1 MFPSLFSRVV
11 FVFVLGVF
19 SSASFANDEVSVPEN
34 AEMSDRDK
42 KAQEEKDN
50 DLRVGEL
57 ARASYSYHFQMSA
70 IEEYENISNK
80 LRSIKGKLDQIYS
93 FSSYLLNNGRVL
105 PPVVTESD
113 GSFEILSGSMSR
125 ITSKQYKIEKQAK
138 IVATPPTW
146 RDYLYQ
152 DFDRPI
158 EIHSALMPK
167 NEMEW
172 RIFNIEKERAI
183 KSGKKHAVL
192 LFEHSKAVLDRDMKG
207 VVKFHALAEMG
218 IVDVPILS
226 EGRVGI
232 KVGDTML
239 DIDQRVFELHNR
251 GGFKGKEEWK
261 PIISMN

>member
-1 MFPSLFSRVV
+1 MAVRIFFILAF
-11 FVFVLGVF
+11 GVF
-19 SSASFANDEVSVPEN
+19 SISSFSSVDVGSPGGF
-34 AEMSDRDK
+34 EMNNSE
-42 KAQEEKDN
+42 KAIQERKDN

-57 ARASYSYHFQMSA
+57 AKASYSYHFQVSA

-105 PPVVTESD
+105 PPVITESD
-113 GSFEILSGSMSR
+113 GSFEILSNSMSR
-125 ITSKQYKIEKQAK
+125 ITSKQYKIEKQAR

-152 DFDRPI
+152 DFDKPI

-183 KSGKKHAVL
+183 ESGKKHAFL
-192 LFEHSKAVLDRDMKG
+192 LFDHSKAVLDRDMKG
-207 VVKFHALAEMG
+207 IVKFHALSEMG
-218 IVDVPILS
+218 MVDVPILS

-261 PIISMN
+261 PIISTN